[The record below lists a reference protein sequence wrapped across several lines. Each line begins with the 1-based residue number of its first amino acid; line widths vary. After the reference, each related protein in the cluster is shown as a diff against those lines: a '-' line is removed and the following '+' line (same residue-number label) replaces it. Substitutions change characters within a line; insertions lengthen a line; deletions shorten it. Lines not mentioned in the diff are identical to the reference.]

1 MYDFLDSREI
11 LMREFVEVEESLEIL
26 DAMEI
31 GIELSQY
38 MSEEAEVGEE

>member
-1 MYDFLDSREI
+1 
-11 LMREFVEVEESLEIL
+11 MREFVEVEESLEIL

-38 MSEEAEVGEE
+38 LSEEAEVGEE

>member
-38 MSEEAEVGEE
+38 LSEEAEVGEE